1 MLQETNSSV
10 YLPNQETHT
19 GGVTNI
25 PSGTGCQPANG
36 CCPNCGRC
44 PHCGQTPI
52 NPPQV
57 PYHLPAYLPPNHLGS
72 PGQWWPIGGITWTMT
87 PPYRTENAAY
97 ESYLKY
103 DTDSAAKRANMQNH
117 MDLFH

>member
-10 YLPNQETHT
+10 YLPNAVDGNGFAYQVQETHT

-57 PYHLPAYLPPNHLGS
+57 PYHLPAYLPPN
-72 PGQWWPIGGITWTMT
+72 Q
-87 PPYRTENAAY
+87 PYRTENAAY

-103 DTDSAAKRANMQNH
+103 DTDGAAHRANMQNR
-117 MDLFH
+117 MDISH